1 MTFYGGDFLY
11 DFSLDARNAKNIFGG
26 SLVVGNHDTITLYGI
41 HPQNSLKD
49 YSRRVTALLLKDTAE
64 LDMAIADVLSEIEHF
79 ELRAKK
85 PTKSFWGKQLHHKE
99 IQKEYAKI
107 LSYIDSM
114 TVYFKLQQ
122 AQLIKEIKLLEKLS
136 DTVVSCAK
144 ELEQCIEIGKATLM
158 ARDASTVNIRT
169 DSLLS
174 NTTSD
179 TEVWYERLEK
189 RIDDLLITHTVS
201 LQSQAQIKMLHDNNL
216 VILDRIASTISN
228 TFPIW
233 QNQMA
238 IMLGIDL
245 METRMNVQDRLVG
258 VSNKYVEQTS
268 KKAQRKKINEIQ
280 VDKLL
285 ELNRS
290 LSRALDEMACLEEN
304 NNVLRNE
311 FLNTVEHTERG

>member
-1 MTFYGGDFLY
+1 MN
-11 DFSLDARNAKNIFGG
+11 ACNAKNIFGG
-26 SLVVGNHDTITLYGI
+26 ALVVGNHDTITLFGV

-64 LDMAIADVLSEIEHF
+64 LDMAIADVLAEIEHF
-79 ELRAKK
+79 ELRVKK
-85 PTKSFWGKQLHHKE
+85 PTKSFWGKRIHHKE

-114 TVYFKLQQ
+114 IVYFKLQQ

-136 DTVVSCAK
+136 ETVASCTE
-144 ELEQCIEIGKATLM
+144 ELQQCIDIGKTTLL
-158 ARDASTVNIRT
+158 AKSRCVSEVDIGVN
-169 DSLLS
+169 SLL
-174 NTTSD
+174 TDTISD
-179 TEVWYERLEK
+179 TEVWYDRLEK
-189 RIDDLLITHTVS
+189 RIDDLMIAHTVA

-216 VILDRIASTISN
+216 VILDRIASTILN

-238 IMLGIDL
+238 IMLGVDL

-258 VSNKYVEQTS
+258 ISNSYVEQMA
-268 KKAQRKKINEIQ
+268 KKSQCKNSTEIQ

-285 ELNRS
+285 ELNQS
-290 LSRALDEMACLEEN
+290 LSRSLDEIAQLEVN
-304 NNVLRNE
+304 NSVLRNE
-311 FLNTVEHTERG
+311 FLNAIEHTERG

>member
-1 MTFYGGDFLY
+1 MGVIFLC
-11 DFSLDARNAKNIFGG
+11 DVSLDARNAKNIFGG
-26 SLVVGNHDTITLYGI
+26 SLVVGDHDTITLYGI

-85 PTKSFWGKQLHHKE
+85 PAKSFWGKQLHHKE

-122 AQLIKEIKLLEKLS
+122 AQLLKEIKLLEKLS
-136 DTVVSCAK
+136 DTVASCAE
-144 ELEQCIEIGKATLM
+144 ELEQCIQIGKTTLM
-158 ARDASTVNIRT
+158 AKDSSTANIRT
-169 DSLLS
+169 ESLLT

-179 TEVWYERLEK
+179 TNVWYERLEK

-245 METRMNVQDRLVG
+245 METRMNVQDQLVG

-268 KKAQRKKINEIQ
+268 KKARRKKSNEIQ

-290 LSRALDEMACLEEN
+290 LSRALDEMARLEEN